1 MFGKVAGVASEE
13 VIVDL
18 LKVKCL
24 PVLLYGLEACPIS
37 NKQFNSLDFVLKGC
51 FRKIF
56 RTRSAEVVQNC
67 MLIFNCMSMQECVAK
82 RKCKFLANYV
92 KSDNILC
99 YVCQNTATHELNMLG
114 KRWLFH
120 SSLQYLRLHLF
131 IFCLYIYIFSLLT
144 LTSIFCICHALVNKV
159 VCVCVEFLLPAVW
172 YDHDIDFARRLH
184 PAVWYMAVES

>member
-1 MFGKVAGVASEE
+1 MLRSFYRAFNAVFGKVAGVASEKVTVE
-13 VIVDL
+13 L

-37 NKQFNSLDFVLKGC
+37 DKQFNSLDFVLKGC

-82 RKCKFLANYV
+82 RKYKFLANYVIV

-99 YVCQNTATHELNMLG
+99 YVCQNTAAHELNVLG
-114 KRWLFH
+114 KR
-120 SSLQYLRLHLF
+120 
-131 IFCLYIYIFSLLT
+131 
-144 LTSIFCICHALVNKV
+144 
-159 VCVCVEFLLPAVW
+159 
-172 YDHDIDFARRLH
+172 
-184 PAVWYMAVES
+184 

>member
-1 MFGKVAGVASEE
+1 MPLSRRPRVPIGTNIVFEKSCSQVWYRRKNGRTNGQVETTTPTPANQSQTWWRREETAERMKSFYRAFNAVFGKVAGVASEE
-13 VIVDL
+13 VTVEL

-67 MLIFNCMSMQECVAK
+67 MLIFNCMFMQECVAK
-82 RKCKFLANYV
+82 RKCKFRANYV

-99 YVCQNTATHELNMLG
+99 YMTVKT
-114 KRWLFH
+114 
-120 SSLQYLRLHLF
+120 LRHM
-131 IFCLYIYIFSLLT
+131 
-144 LTSIFCICHALVNKV
+144 N
-159 VCVCVEFLLPAVW
+159 
-172 YDHDIDFARRLH
+172 
-184 PAVWYMAVES
+184 

>member
-1 MFGKVAGVASEE
+1 MRLFSV
-13 VIVDL
+13 
-18 LKVKCL
+18 

-67 MLIFNCMSMQECVAK
+67 ILILNCMSMKECVAK

-99 YVCQNTATHELNMLG
+99 YVCQNTATHELNILG
-114 KRWLFH
+114 KR
-120 SSLQYLRLHLF
+120 
-131 IFCLYIYIFSLLT
+131 
-144 LTSIFCICHALVNKV
+144 
-159 VCVCVEFLLPAVW
+159 
-172 YDHDIDFARRLH
+172 
-184 PAVWYMAVES
+184 

>member
-1 MFGKVAGVASEE
+1 
-13 VIVDL
+13 
-18 LKVKCL
+18 
-24 PVLLYGLEACPIS
+24 
-37 NKQFNSLDFVLKGC
+37 
-51 FRKIF
+51 
-56 RTRSAEVVQNC
+56 
-67 MLIFNCMSMQECVAK
+67 MQECVAK

-144 LTSIFCICHALVNKV
+144 LISIFCICHALVNKV
-159 VCVCVEFLLPAVW
+159 VCDRTIELLLAFHSN
-172 YDHDIDFARRLH
+172 YGHILYHIRDN
-184 PAVWYMAVES
+184 

>member
-1 MFGKVAGVASEE
+1 VLGIIRGHLKWHHSTLDGREIRWEESIRYLDVHITSAKAFACSLANAKKSFYRAFNAVFGKVAGVASEE
-13 VIVDL
+13 VTVEL

-99 YVCQNTATHELNMLG
+99 YVCQNTAAHELNMLG
-114 KRWLFH
+114 KR
-120 SSLQYLRLHLF
+120 
-131 IFCLYIYIFSLLT
+131 
-144 LTSIFCICHALVNKV
+144 
-159 VCVCVEFLLPAVW
+159 
-172 YDHDIDFARRLH
+172 
-184 PAVWYMAVES
+184 